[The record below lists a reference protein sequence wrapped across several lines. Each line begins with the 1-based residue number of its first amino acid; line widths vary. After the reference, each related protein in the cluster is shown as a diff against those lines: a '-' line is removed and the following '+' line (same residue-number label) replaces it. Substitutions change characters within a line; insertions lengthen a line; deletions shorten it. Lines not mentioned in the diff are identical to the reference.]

1 MNRKWFYI
9 ISSILATALAVIIIL
24 AVTFRNA
31 GWDLQNGAA
40 VIEEFKEIRESRPTG
55 ADIPYGSTLEEHQ
68 DAFEKWGDTDMD
80 ADSRA
85 DYPEGFV
92 PLTPQE
98 QSILKKKQHHR
109 GHAFG

>member
-1 MNRKWFYI
+1 MNRKWFYM
-9 ISSILATALAVIIIL
+9 ISSILAAALAVIIIL

-31 GWDLQNGAA
+31 GRDLQNSAA
-40 VIEEFKEIRESRPTG
+40 VIEEFKEIRESLPPG

-80 ADSRA
+80 ADRRA

-98 QSILKKKQHHR
+98 QSILNKKNNIEVVN
-109 GHAFG
+109 